1 MANPSKQKGTAW
13 ETAVVNWLNN
23 WWPHVERRTLTG
35 SADKGDIAGLVGV
48 VIECKNHKTHQ
59 LAKWTDELNA
69 EMANAN
75 ADLGVLAIK
84 RHGKAHPQDAYY
96 LITGQTLIRLL
107 EEWTK

>member
-1 MANPSKQKGTAW
+1 M
-13 ETAVVNWLNN
+13 
-23 WWPHVERRTLTG
+23 
-35 SADKGDIAGLVGV
+35 
-48 VIECKNHKTHQ
+48 
-59 LAKWTDELNA
+59 DELNA

-84 RHGKAHPQDAYY
+84 RHGKTHPQDAYY